1 MPTVVNTIAIAK
13 VSQLLASN
21 FVARQGLFGG
31 GTIDPR
37 LPVILYVER
46 TILEKIYNADHNY
59 SGLQV
64 VADYVY
70 ALCGRFAAQASAIL
84 GLASGGSVAPP
95 TPAPGILSPIKI
107 VSGDFVDATNWHG
120 ANSAGVTF
128 PTDAIL
134 QVYADSIN
142 QRFLNEGQEWSR
154 TALGV
159 EILLDGFDA
168 QTEDYTLY
176 IYIST

>member
-1 MPTVVNTIAIAK
+1 MPSVVNTIAIAK
-13 VSQLLASN
+13 VSQMLASN
-21 FVARQGLFGG
+21 FVARGSLFGG

-37 LPVILYVER
+37 LPVMLYVER
-46 TILEKIYNADHNY
+46 TILEKIYNADNNY
-59 SGLQV
+59 TGLQV

-84 GLASGGSVAPP
+84 GIASGGSVAPP

-107 VSGDFVDATNWHG
+107 VSGDFATSTEWNG
-120 ANSAGVTF
+120 ANSANVTF

-142 QRFLNEGQEWSR
+142 QRFLNEGTEWTR
-154 TALGV
+154 TTLGV
-159 EILLDGFDA
+159 EILLDSFDA
-168 QTEDYTLY
+168 KTEDYTLY